1 MGRASI
7 FADKRG
13 YYRDAGFS
21 SVTLLAGGP
30 GAPPVEVMVMTGKA
44 LASISSLSVTASALL
59 QGAPLKTIGVQ
70 YQTSPY
76 IIASPAARPL
86 RTPHDMIGKRIG
98 VPGGNELTWTAFLR
112 VNAIDPASIDVDHG
126 RIDAGAARQQSSR
139 RVAGLRHQRAA
150 PLAAAGIRLHTFGL
164 GEFGYPLV
172 NNNYI
177 VSDATLRTQR
187 EAVKALLR
195 SEIRGWKASLASP
208 ALSAQVTVGE
218 YGRDLGLTLA
228 DQIQQSTI
236 QRTLMESAANA
247 HARAL
252 LDDARANRTQPRTAS
267 RRRHHDRRE
276 PALRLFRPW
285 TRSTPKILRCG
296 ERGRAVLLIDNVTAV
311 TVDTTRRI
319 VAEAAIAV
327 EGERIAE
334 VGKVRDLARAL
345 SGRRAHR
352 RRRHGRDPGLD
363 RYARSRGSV
372 AAARPGRRAALDA
385 LSR

>member
-1 MGRASI
+1 MNRETFVRISAGATATAFLGAAPRADLGPLV
-7 FADKRG
+7 FQLPWVKNVEWAGEYLADKRG

-44 LASISSLSVTASALL
+44 LVSISSLSVTASALL

-76 IIASPAARPL
+76 IIASPAAHPL

-112 VNAIDPASIDVDHG
+112 VNAIDPASITTMTVG
-126 RIDAGAARQQSSR
+126 STP
-139 RVAGLRHQRAA
+139 A
-150 PLAAAGIRLHTFGL
+150 PLANNQVDGLLAFVTNVPHELATAGIRLHTFGL

-228 DQIQQSTI
+228 DQIEQSTI
-236 QRTLMESAANA
+236 QRTLMESAQTRTHGLFSMTPAQIEHNI
-247 HARAL
+247 AL
-252 LDDARANRTQPRTAS
+252 LRAGGVTIAANRLFDFSPLDEVYAADPS
-267 RRRHHDRRE
+267 
-276 PALRLFRPW
+276 LR
-285 TRSTPKILRCG
+285 
-296 ERGRAVLLIDNVTAV
+296 
-311 TVDTTRRI
+311 
-319 VAEAAIAV
+319 
-327 EGERIAE
+327 
-334 VGKVRDLARAL
+334 
-345 SGRRAHR
+345 
-352 RRRHGRDPGLD
+352 
-363 RYARSRGSV
+363 
-372 AAARPGRRAALDA
+372 
-385 LSR
+385 